1 MNKNASMLN
10 NEIYN
15 QLGHLAVLSPSIT
28 TEGFGSFVDRISD
41 FITNKFDFI
50 KDALGISSTTVRK
63 TLSNDNIYIKEMIA
77 NHSGLLKVL
86 NNLSYSTIETA
97 RVMSP
102 VGIQTNLLDLSKD
115 LKESIALIDDKLFD
129 SLDRLDVLVSNVL
142 RDENYR
148 LQTKPLKIDSDA
160 IAYADRLYAILNKHI
175 SPKLIE
181 DTRLVKEILPN
192 LSCLKDIYDNLLSL
206 SELTSINRLNEI
218 NKLIENVYSKVEV
231 MLMEIKHN
239 KFELSKSVL
248 NKLAVDLENNAKL
261 VTVSINTIYLYNQCV
276 LSMNNM
282 IKKFKNVK

>member
-148 LQTKPLKIDSDA
+148 LQTKPLKIDNDA

-206 SELTSINRLNEI
+206 SELTSINRLNEV